1 MHSFHMKE
9 KDFLKVISLNKNNGK
24 AECKSSEKKGKISS
38 SPQQISIKINM
49 NKSNNQSKN
58 K

>member
-1 MHSFHMKE
+1 MHTFHMKE
-9 KDFLKVISLNKNNGK
+9 KNILGVISLNKNNPK

-49 NKSNNQSKN
+49 NNSNDPN
-58 K
+58 KYK